1 MRLLSLKFFLCL
13 SGLLFGFFVL
23 TETAFLQNTPPK
35 PQPTA
40 ARAPTPRPKK
50 KSPANK
56 TAETVNAPQSVTP
69 SDDTS
74 PDAVPTPAASK
85 VRGRVFYA
93 DTGRPVKRAP
103 IMLMG
108 EKGLSGGPRNMPSAL
123 TDNDGNFQLKDVE
136 AGVYYAV
143 INSPGVVSPLAFVD
157 FSNMRGAREAEEF
170 VKATEGFEKII
181 VDGITDVDVQIPARR
196 GGAIGGRVMY
206 DNGDPA
212 IGVKVEILRRV
223 NDKFIPVI
231 PNFAAIFSMMMG
243 SGTYQT
249 DDRGVY
255 RLAGLPAGEYIVK
268 VTESVSHGEGGK
280 SYNEFE
286 AIFGAGSGNSLLS
299 LFYPDAFDSKSA
311 NVLNVELGQ
320 EMSEINLTIPSR
332 NLYKIEG
339 KIVSRKDKSPVKAR
353 IGIKRE
359 GEEEVHS
366 IFKESRGHNAATDE
380 NGNWKFKELPK
391 GNYKLVI
398 EPIQTENDYS
408 EYQGDYPPSNM
419 TTGSQQKNSPPR
431 PKFAKK
437 IQQISLEDKDVSE
450 MVIELGYGGAIAG
463 TVTVENNEKMPR
475 VVTIVASNAD
485 SELSVSDSISNYD
498 GSELSSTTIIEAP
511 VRSGNVNTIRSMTG
525 VVVVNNEFELENVI
539 EGKTDILI
547 HVGDENYYVKSA
559 KAGGIDLLSGKL
571 EIKEGDA
578 IRNVQIILSKNVG
591 TLKGKLV
598 DEKNEPLKNAQF
610 TLVPTDAMRRVTSTY
625 FRTVKTDANGEFET
639 KLAPMEYAV
648 VFVEAES
655 LPEKAAEIDEWYEK
669 AVKDAQKVAVEAG
682 RAENLTVR
690 KIKK

>member
-1 MRLLSLKFFLCL
+1 MQK
-13 SGLLFGFFVL
+13 
-23 TETAFLQNTPPK
+23 TPQPPK

-40 ARAPTPRPKK
+40 ERAPTPRPKK

-56 TAETVNAPQSVTP
+56 TTETVDEPQRTT
-69 SDDTS
+69 DDTS
-74 PDAVPTPAASK
+74 PNAVPTPTPAASN

-108 EKGLSGGPRNMPSAL
+108 EKGFSGGPRSMRSAL
-123 TDNDGNFQLKDVE
+123 TDNDGNFQLKGVE

-143 INSPGVVSPLAFVD
+143 INSPGIVSPMAFVD
-157 FSNMRGAREAEEF
+157 FSGVRGGREAEEF
-170 VKATEGFEKII
+170 EKAAEGFEKIT
-181 VDGITDVDVQIPARR
+181 VDGITDIDVQIPARR

-223 NDKFIPVI
+223 NDKFILVV

-255 RLAGLPAGEYIVK
+255 RLSGLPAGEYIVK
-268 VTESVSHGEGGK
+268 VTESVSHGDGGK

-286 AIFGAGSGNSLLS
+286 PIFGAGSGNSLLS
-299 LFYPDAFDSKSA
+299 IFYPDAFDSKSA

-332 NLYKIEG
+332 NLYNIEG
-339 KIVSRKDKSPVKAR
+339 KIVSRKDKSPVRAR
-353 IGIKRE
+353 IAIKRE

-366 IFKESRGHNAATDE
+366 IFRESGGHTTATDE
-380 NGNWKFKELPK
+380 NGNWKFKEMPK

-398 EPIQTENDYS
+398 EPIQPESDYS

-437 IQQISLEDKDVSE
+437 IQQINLEDKDVSE
-450 MVIELGYGGAIAG
+450 MVIELGYGGTIAG

-475 VVTIVASNAD
+475 GVTIIASNAD
-485 SELSVSDSISNYD
+485 GELSVSDTILNYD
-498 GSELSSTTIIEAP
+498 GSDSSSMTIIEAP
-511 VRSGNVNTIRSMTG
+511 VRSGNVNRTRSSPG
-525 VVVVNNEFELENVI
+525 GVNNEFELENVS

-547 HVGDENYYVKSA
+547 RIGDENYYVKSA
-559 KAGGIDLLSGKL
+559 KTGGIDLLSGSKL

-598 DEKNEPLKNAQF
+598 DEKNEPLKNTQF
-610 TLVPTDAMRRVTSTY
+610 TLVPTDASRRVTSTY
-625 FRTVKTDANGEFET
+625 FRGVKTDANGEFET

-655 LPEKAAEIDEWYEK
+655 FPKKADEIAEWYER
-669 AVKDAQKVAVEAG
+669 AVKEAQKVAVEAG
-682 RAENLTVR
+682 RTENLTVR

>member
-1 MRLLSLKFFLCL
+1 
-13 SGLLFGFFVL
+13 
-23 TETAFLQNTPPK
+23 
-35 PQPTA
+35 
-40 ARAPTPRPKK
+40 
-50 KSPANK
+50 
-56 TAETVNAPQSVTP
+56 AETVNAPQPVTP
-69 SDDTS
+69 GDDTS
-74 PDAVPTPAASK
+74 PNAVATPTPAASN

-108 EKGLSGGPRNMPSAL
+108 EKGFSGGPRSMRSAL
-123 TDNDGNFQLKDVE
+123 TDNDGNFQLKGVE

-143 INSPGVVSPLAFVD
+143 INSPGVVSPMAFVD
-157 FSNMRGAREAEEF
+157 FSIVRGGREAEEF
-170 VKATEGFEKII
+170 EKAAEGFEKII
-181 VDGITDVDVQIPARR
+181 VDGITDIDVQIPARR
-196 GGAIGGRVMY
+196 GGAISGRVMY

-223 NDKFIPVI
+223 NDKFILVV

-268 VTESVSHGEGGK
+268 VTESVSHGDGEK

-286 AIFGAGSGNSLLS
+286 PIFGAGSGNSLLS
-299 LFYPDAFDSKSA
+299 IFYPDAFDSKSA

-353 IGIKRE
+353 IAIRRE

-366 IFKESRGHNAATDE
+366 IFRESAGHTSATDE
-380 NGNWKFKELPK
+380 NGNWKFKEMPR

-398 EPIQTENDYS
+398 EPIQTESDYS
-408 EYQGDYPPSNM
+408 EYHGDYPPSNM
-419 TTGSQQKNSPPR
+419 TTGSQQKNAPPL

-450 MVIELGYGGAIAG
+450 MVIELGYGGTIAG
-463 TVTVENNEKMPR
+463 TVAVENNEKMPR

-485 SELSVSDSISNYD
+485 SELTVFDTVLNYD
-498 GSELSSTTIIEAP
+498 GSEHSSMPIVEAP
-511 VRSGNVNTIRSMTG
+511 VHSGNISTIRSKPGG
-525 VVVVNNEFELENVI
+525 VNSDFEVENVS

-559 KAGGIDLLSGKL
+559 KAGGIDLLSGSRL

-598 DEKNEPLKNAQF
+598 DEKNEPLKNTQF
-610 TLVPTDAMRRVTSTY
+610 TLVPTGAAHHVTSTY
-625 FRTVKTDANGEFET
+625 LRIVKTNANGEFET

-648 VFVEAES
+648 VFAETGS
-655 LPEKAAEIDEWYEK
+655 LPKKSAEIDEWYEK
-669 AVKDAQKVAVEAG
+669 AVKDAQKVTVEAG
-682 RAENLTVR
+682 RTENLTVR